1 MMSTMFVIQ
10 MYCSGMPIMY
20 LIGFL
25 FYAVTYT
32 VNKILL
38 IKYYKKATTLT
49 RTIPTFSANILK
61 YGLVLHMLN
70 ACFMLTQPEIF
81 KVRDPAPDR
90 ITLGIG
96 DDLLEQ
102 QGDEPPEWSSEA
114 DDGDPGKWVLSRFT
128 LFYQ

>member
-1 MMSTMFVIQ
+1 
-10 MYCSGMPIMY
+10 
-20 LIGFL
+20 
-25 FYAVTYT
+25 
-32 VNKILL
+32 
-38 IKYYKKATTLT
+38 
-49 RTIPTFSANILK
+49 
-61 YGLVLHMLN
+61 
-70 ACFMLTQPEIF
+70 MLTQPEIF

>member
-1 MMSTMFVIQ
+1 

-49 RTIPTFSANILK
+49 RTIPSFSANILK

-81 KVRDPAPDR
+81 KVREAAPDR

-96 DDLLEQ
+96 EGILEAE
-102 QGDEPPEWSSEA
+102 GDEVPEWSSEA
-114 DDGDPGKWVLSRFT
+114 AEPDPGKWILSRFT